1 MSPDIIIIIIIII
14 YFHTL
19 HKKEQM
25 LEKVIATWFHVDRQL
40 FITCVMH
47 RLSAEHL
54 QRRVLSLDDSTKIA
68 QLLMLMLD
76 DRECVAQLTFN
87 TNKLM
92 VWGRKT
98 K

>member
-1 MSPDIIIIIIIII
+1 
-14 YFHTL
+14 
-19 HKKEQM
+19 M
-25 LEKVIATWFHVDRQL
+25 LEKIIATWFHVDRQL

-47 RLSAEHL
+47 RLSAGHL

-92 VWGRKT
+92 FWGGKQNRYVSSHVSRYILRRK
-98 K
+98 